1 MREVDLETALLRA
14 NAGEPGAEHELFGLL
29 YGELRAL
36 AERVFRSQRRSHTL
50 QPTAL
55 VHEAYLKLARPG
67 GRGWNDQ
74 AHFMNLAAR
83 AMRQILV
90 NHARD
95 RKAEKRGGALAG
107 HRVTLSG
114 LEDELDDRLDVLAVD
129 DALGELTRLD
139 ERQGRVAELR
149 LFGGLTNGE
158 AAQVLGVSLRT
169 VEMEWKMAK
178 AWLSTRLRSD
188 LSDEAAPRA

>member
-1 MREVDLETALLRA
+1 MNDAQLESALERA
-14 NAGEPGAEHELFGLL
+14 RAGEPGAEQELFGLL

-36 AERVFRSQRRSHTL
+36 ADRVFRSQRRDHTL

-67 GRGWNDQ
+67 GKGWNDR

-95 RKAEKRGGALAG
+95 KNAEKRGGALAG

-114 LEDELDDRLDVLAVD
+114 LAGELDDRLEVLAVD
-129 DALGELTRLD
+129 AALEELSTLD

-149 LFGGLTNGE
+149 VFGGLTNQE
-158 AAQVLGVSLRT
+158 TAQVVGVSLRT

-178 AWLSTRLRSD
+178 AWLTDRLRSGN
-188 LSDEAAPRA
+188 

>member
-1 MREVDLETALLRA
+1 MREDELESALERA
-14 NAGEPGAEHELFGLL
+14 RAGEPGADQALFALL
-29 YGELRAL
+29 YDELHAM
-36 AERVFRSQRRSHTL
+36 AARVFRSQRRHHTL

-55 VHEAYLKLARPG
+55 VHEAYLKLARSG
-67 GRGWNDQ
+67 GRAWTDQ

-90 NHARD
+90 NQARD
-95 RKAEKRGGALAG
+95 RQAEKRGGGEG

-114 LEDELDDRLDVLAVD
+114 LAGELDDRLEVLAVD
-129 DALGELTRLD
+129 DALTALARLD

-149 LFGGLTNGE
+149 VFGGLTNPE
-158 AAQVLGVSLRT
+158 VAQVIGVSLRT

-178 AWLSTRLRSD
+178 AWLADHLRSD
-188 LSDEAAPRA
+188 HRG